1 MQSEMLNIPD
11 SVAHLS
17 EAQSQMLESHDST
30 LITHN
35 EEINTL
41 KQNFGVHQ
49 PSILVST
56 ESQYLQVLSDIR
68 IAALAKNGQVCSTL
82 RLTDATL
89 PLILPC
95 PQALCDRDITVMKV
109 CTPPNY
115 CANNSD
121 VIYIQ
126 SPQPHTRLGIMTPG
140 SNPFDN
146 FVYRSNPSPAL
157 NITGCK
163 AFKLSPETSGSFT
176 ALRGIDYSECFALSF
191 RSVTDNN
198 KFYWQFMGVSSFFA
212 YVSPADARRWESGIQ
227 QVMGLSNWTPKFN
240 AYVIPR
246 TFITSAYFTV
256 TDTMGSIVWAGTSGR
271 NSMTVPTTL
280 PEGFRFEVQNNS
292 TYTLIVSGTA
302 ISGGI
307 KSIPPRSICG
317 VKKVAGTLI
326 IWIMLE
332 SLDTSTGKK

>member
-1 MQSEMLNIPD
+1 MQSEKLNIPD

-17 EAQSQMLESHDST
+17 EAQSLMLESHDST

-95 PQALCDRDITVMKV
+95 PQALCDRDITVMKM

-163 AFKLSPETSGSFT
+163 AFKLSPETS
-176 ALRGIDYSECFALSF
+176 
-191 RSVTDNN
+191 
-198 KFYWQFMGVSSFFA
+198 SSF
-212 YVSPADARRWESGIQ
+212 
-227 QVMGLSNWTPKFN
+227 
-240 AYVIPR
+240 
-246 TFITSAYFTV
+246 
-256 TDTMGSIVWAGTSGR
+256 
-271 NSMTVPTTL
+271 
-280 PEGFRFEVQNNS
+280 
-292 TYTLIVSGTA
+292 IVSGTA